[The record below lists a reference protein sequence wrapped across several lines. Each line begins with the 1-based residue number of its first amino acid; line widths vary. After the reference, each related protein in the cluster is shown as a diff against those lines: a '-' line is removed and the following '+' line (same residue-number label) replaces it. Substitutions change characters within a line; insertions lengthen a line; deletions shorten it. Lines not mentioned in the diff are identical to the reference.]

1 MKTVKCSVD
10 WKTWWKELKRIAR
23 EQYGELSEQD
33 ASAWRM
39 YYADGLSPQAALTED
54 LSYA

>member
-1 MKTVKCSVD
+1 MKTVKTAMD

-23 EQYGELSEQD
+23 EQYGDLTEQD

-39 YYADGLSPQAALTED
+39 YYAEGLSPKAALV
-54 LSYA
+54 